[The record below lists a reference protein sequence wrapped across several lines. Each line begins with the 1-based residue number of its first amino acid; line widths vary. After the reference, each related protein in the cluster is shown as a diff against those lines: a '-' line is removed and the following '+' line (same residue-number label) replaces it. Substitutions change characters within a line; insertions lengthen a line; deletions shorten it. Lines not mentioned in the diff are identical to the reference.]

1 FADNG
6 PGKCHPRL
14 SKSGHRHLDVLDSD
28 GDMME
33 SLVAESADPFRN
45 HAGPP
50 AFAGIRLVDEHRR
63 IAGLAIHLGIPILV
77 RKSLAKTVA
86 QLDELFRS
94 FVNVVRA
101 EREMVDDREK
111 AYPDLL
117 QTHFEDLSRVV
128 SRDKIGDVREEKVIQ
143 LSAGGHDHSAPITAC
158 FSVTRAWQDY
168 KAMKGQF

>member
-1 FADNG
+1 IRLWRGKPKIAFMPLGQLQDREGRTPHVFRRREDLAKRASSFADNG
-6 PGKCHPRL
+6 PGKCHTRL
-14 SKSGHRHLDVLDSD
+14 PKSGHRHLDVLDSD

-94 FVNVVRA
+94 FANVVRA

-117 QTHFEDLSRVV
+117 QTHFEDLS
-128 SRDKIGDVREEKVIQ
+128 
-143 LSAGGHDHSAPITAC
+143 
-158 FSVTRAWQDY
+158 
-168 KAMKGQF
+168 